1 VDAATVRRWAV
12 RGLVVLTAAPAV
24 YAVAVALQGQPEP
37 AGIWV
42 AGLAAAVVTTAGAGL
57 VLVRTGDESS

>member
-24 YAVAVALQGQPEP
+24 YAVAVALQGRPEP